1 MGITNVKDIR
11 KLLRKYVDENLNDL
25 KNKLGVEEG
34 KRIYLSYKQI
44 SNAIY
49 TCKGNGKV
57 LTYKEDQDKVEKL
70 LLEWKKQDKNAEFF
84 IRKTRKKCFT
94 KKELFFLVRC

>member
-1 MGITNVKDIR
+1 MKI
-11 KLLRKYVDENLNDL
+11 KLDV
-25 KNKLGVEEG
+25 VEG
-34 KRIYLSYKQI
+34 KHIYLSSKQI

-49 TCKGNGKV
+49 TCKVNEKV
-57 LTYKEDQDKVEKL
+57 LTYKENQDKVEKL
-70 LLEWKKQDKNAEFF
+70 LFEWKKQDKNAEFF